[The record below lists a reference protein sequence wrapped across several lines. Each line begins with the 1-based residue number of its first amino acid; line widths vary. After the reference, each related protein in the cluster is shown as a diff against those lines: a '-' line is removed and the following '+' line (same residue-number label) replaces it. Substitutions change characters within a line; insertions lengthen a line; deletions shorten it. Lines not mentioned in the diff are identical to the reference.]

1 MAQFDI
7 QLAAA
12 PVSWGVTEVAEGA
25 ARVPW
30 GRVMDEIAGAGYAAT
45 ELGPYGYYPTDAAE
59 LRAAL
64 DAHDLALT
72 SAFVPLPLHDSA
84 AFEQV
89 QDEALRIGRLL
100 ADLGAG
106 YIVLASAGDEHRA
119 RLAGRVPA
127 DGSAGLSAEQWR
139 AAAAGLQALARR
151 SHELGLR
158 AVFHH
163 HAGTYVETPD
173 ELATLCRL
181 TDPDLVAVC
190 LDTGH
195 YVYGGGNAREALATY
210 GERVSYVHLKDID
223 GARLEQARAQGWSFV
238 EAVERGVFTALGRG
252 VADIA
257 GCVADLQARD
267 YHGWA
272 VVEQDIIGERDA
284 DGRTPLEG
292 MMAAREYLRGLG
304 LRD

>member
-1 MAQFDI
+1 
-7 QLAAA
+7 LAAA
-12 PVSWGVTEVAEGA
+12 PVSWGITEVVEGV
-25 ARVPW
+25 ARLPW
-30 GRVMDEIAGAGYAAT
+30 GQVMDEIAGAGYAAT

-59 LRAAL
+59 LREAL
-64 DAHDLALT
+64 DTHDLMLT
-72 SAFVPLPLHDSA
+72 SAFVPLPLHDST
-84 AFEQV
+84 AFEQA

-106 YIVLASAGDEHRA
+106 YIVLSSAGDERRA

-151 SHELGLR
+151 CGELGLR

-195 YVYGGGNAREALATY
+195 YVYGGGKAREALATY

-238 EAVERGVFTALGRG
+238 EAVERGVFTGLGSG

-257 GCVADLQARD
+257 GCVADLQARG

-304 LRD
+304 IRD

>member
-1 MAQFDI
+1 MAQSDI
-7 QLAAA
+7 RLAAA

-25 ARVPW
+25 ALFPW
-30 GRVMDEIAGAGYAAT
+30 SQVMDEIAGAGYAAT
-45 ELGPYGYYPTDAAE
+45 ELGPYSYYPTDAAG

-64 DAHDLALT
+64 DARGLALT
-72 SAFVPLPLHDSA
+72 SAFVPLPLRDSA
-84 AFEQV
+84 AFEQA

-106 YIVLASAGDEHRA
+106 YIVLSDAGDERRA
-119 RLAGRVPA
+119 RLSGRVPA
-127 DGSAGLSAEQWR
+127 DGGAGLSDEQWR

-151 SHELGLR
+151 AGELGLR

-181 TDPDLVAVC
+181 TAPDLVGIC

-195 YVYGGGNAREALATY
+195 YVYGGGDPRQALATY

-238 EAVERGVFTALGRG
+238 EAVERGVFTALGCG

-257 GCVADLQARD
+257 GCVADLRARG
-267 YHGWA
+267 YQGWA

-292 MMAAREYLRGLG
+292 MTAAREYLETV
-304 LRD
+304 